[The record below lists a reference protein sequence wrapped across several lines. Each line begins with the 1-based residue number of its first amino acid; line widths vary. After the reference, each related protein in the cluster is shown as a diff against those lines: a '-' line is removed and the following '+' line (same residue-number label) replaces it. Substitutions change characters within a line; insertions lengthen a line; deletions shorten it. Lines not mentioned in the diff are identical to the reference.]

1 MNYGTIL
8 AKLRKEKGFT
18 QPEVAD
24 YINKYSE
31 KSYSNKTVS
40 HWEKGVV
47 APPVEQFLLLCELY
61 SITDIQATFR
71 GKSKEYSTFSRLNE
85 LGKQKVEEFI
95 EMLSGN
101 PIYSELNS
109 EIKNYHQE
117 KTKPRL
123 IRLYDLPASAG
134 HGFYLDS
141 DNYEEIELDDAMPSV
156 ADYAIHIGGDSMLP
170 RFVNGQMVF
179 IKEQKTLDTGEIGIF
194 ALNGESFIKKLGSG
208 ELLSL
213 NPKYKPIPINEFD
226 SFYILGKV
234 LG

>member
-1 MNYGTIL
+1 MNYGAIL
-8 AKLRKEKGFT
+8 AKLRKEKGLT
-18 QPEVAD
+18 QPEVAE

-61 SITDIQATFR
+61 SITDIQAAFR
-71 GKSKEYSTFSRLNE
+71 NKSTEYSTFSRLNE

-95 EMLSGN
+95 EVLSGN
-101 PIYSELNS
+101 PIYSEPNS
-109 EIKNYHQE
+109 EIKNYHH
-117 KTKPRL
+117 KKGGTRM

-134 HGFYLDS
+134 HGFHLDS

-179 IKEQKTLDTGEIGIF
+179 IKEQRTLDTGEIGIF
-194 ALNGESFIKKLGSG
+194 ALNGESFIKKLGRG

>member
-24 YINKYSE
+24 YINQYSE

-47 APPVEQFLLLCELY
+47 APPVEQFLLMCELY
-61 SITDIQATFR
+61 SVTDIQAAFR
-71 GKSKEYSTFSRLNE
+71 DKSTEHSTFSRLNE
-85 LGKQKVEEFI
+85 PGKQKVEEFI

-101 PIYSELNS
+101 PLYSKIENHHH
-109 EIKNYHQE
+109 K
-117 KTKPRL
+117 KAAPRL

-141 DNYEEIELDDAMPSV
+141 ENYEEIELDDAMPSV

-179 IKEQKTLDTGEIGIF
+179 IKEQRTLNTGEIGIF

-213 NPKYKPIPINEFD
+213 NPNYKPIPINEFD